1 MSETSTAAQRMFPS
15 ASDGAP
21 AAAPAPQPAT
31 PAPATAARAQ
41 QQPAE
46 APQAAQP
53 RSHWGEQRQPVEQP
67 SVAAALPP
75 EPEPIRGV
83 DTMFNAPLR
92 AVQDVTAIIVQLP
105 EDADAAGFATD
116 DAARAERQGAAE
128 ALHDA
133 GLSRA
138 EVEAA
143 HGYMLR
149 AAHPSYRAPDPAAAA
164 EALKREFGNRY
175 DDMLNSARTFYNGI
189 IARPGGQ
196 AIKRFVDQNGLH
208 SDPGFIKALAAAGKR
223 RAR

>member
-1 MSETSTAAQRMFPS
+1 MSDTSTAAQRMFPS
-15 ASDGAP
+15 ASDGVT
-21 AAAPAPQPAT
+21 APAPQPAT
-31 PAPATAARAQ
+31 PAPATRAQQ

-67 SVAAALPP
+67 PVAADLPP

-92 AVQDVTAIIVQLP
+92 AVQDVSALMQLP

>member
-21 AAAPAPQPAT
+21 ATAPTPQPAT

-46 APQAAQP
+46 APQATQP
-53 RSHWGEQRQPVEQP
+53 RSHWGEQRQPIELSP
-67 SVAAALPP
+67 CDADLPP

-83 DTMFNAPLR
+83 DTMFNAPLC
-92 AVQDVTAIIVQLP
+92 AVQDVSALMQLP

-128 ALHDA
+128 ALHGA

-164 EALKREFGNRY
+164 EALKREFGNRFE
-175 DDMLNSARTFYNGI
+175 DMMSSARTFYAGI

>member
-1 MSETSTAAQRMFPS
+1 MSDTSTAAQRMFPS
-15 ASDGAP
+15 ASDGVP
-21 AAAPAPQPAT
+21 APAPQPAT
-31 PAPATAARAQ
+31 PAPAAPAQQQQQQ

-67 SVAAALPP
+67 PVAADLPP

-92 AVQDVTAIIVQLP
+92 AVQDVTALMQLP